1 MLSDRFGARPL
12 ATLGPLLAAVSFFLL
27 ARLPV
32 DFPYVV
38 FPLYRYV
45 SDLKPGQITG
55 QVGLGRHARFPR
67 RCALRAP
74 LRGNRPRTHHQPD
87 RPPRNYTAACLD
99 YAVPDP

>member
-1 MLSDRFGARPL
+1 MLSDRFGARPF

-55 QVGLGRHARFPR
+55 Q
-67 RCALRAP
+67 
-74 LRGNRPRTHHQPD
+74 GNTSFGGAWWVVSAAG
-87 RPPRNYTAACLD
+87 NAITKTA
-99 YAVPDP
+99 